1 MKQTINA
8 LNWRYAVKKFD
19 TKKIPTEKLEVILE
33 ALRLTPS
40 SLGLQAWKFILVE
53 NTEMRQKLLSAT
65 FNQAQVVDASH
76 LLVLARIDKLE
87 EVDVKKW
94 TEYLAQE
101 RNMPTEKKEGFH
113 QMIMAYLS
121 SQDEEDKNNWMA
133 KQLYIALGNLMTVCA
148 FEGIDSCPMEGLNPA
163 QYDEILGLEEKGL
176 KTVMACPIGYRSA
189 DDPYQHEVKARYPK
203 EDLFLTI

>member
-1 MKQTINA
+1 MNQTINA

-19 TKKIPTEKLEVILE
+19 TKKIPTEKLDIILE

-53 NTEMRQKLLSAT
+53 NTEIRKQLLPAT
-65 FNQAQVVDASH
+65 FGQEQVVDASH
-76 LLVLARIDKLE
+76 LLVLARNTKLE
-87 EVDVKKW
+87 EDDVKKW

-101 RNMPTEKKEGFH
+101 RNMAAKKKDGFH
-113 QMIMAYLS
+113 QMIMGYLG
-121 SQDEEDKNNWMA
+121 SQEEEDKGIWMA

-148 FEGIDSCPMEGLNPA
+148 IEGIDTCPMEGLNPA

-176 KTVMACPIGYRSA
+176 KTVVVCPIGYRST
-189 DDPYQHEVKARYPK
+189 DDPYQYEVKARYPK
-203 EDLFLTI
+203 DDLFLTI